1 MSLTDDPAPIT
12 PRRARTVALAGLI
25 GTTIEWYDFFI
36 YGMAAALVFAPQFFP
51 GASPV
56 AGTLAALSTFAVGFL
71 ARPIGGALMGHFGDR
86 VGRRSMLVLSL
97 LIMGVGTL
105 LIGLLPTYATI
116 GVAAPILLVLLR
128 VAQGIGVGGEWGGA
142 TLLALEHAPASRR
155 TLYSSFPQV
164 GLPLGVVLASL
175 VFLLVRLAVDEA
187 AFVAWGWRIPFLI
200 SAALVVFGLV
210 LRLRLEES
218 PQFARVRSRDQ
229 VRRSPLGDVLRAP
242 RTLLPASGI
251 NVAVSGTA
259 NIMLVFT
266 LSYVTARQLVS
277 SSTMLAITVITAMI
291 WAGVIPLA
299 AILAERYG
307 RRPLLLAGTGLLT
320 AWAFPY
326 FWLIDT
332 GTVGGV
338 LVACVMTGIGVAV
351 ASGPYGAHIAEAFPT
366 AVRYSGS
373 SVAYA
378 IGGVLG
384 GAVAP
389 IVATAL
395 FAATGTATAISA
407 YAVALGFVSITAVL
421 TLGSPCPDPSGD
433 SGTNDHLDAPGAVS
447 ASDPTR

>member
-1 MSLTDDPAPIT
+1 MTTP

-51 GASPV
+51 GVSPL
-56 AGTLAALSTFAVGFL
+56 AGTLAALSTFAIGFV

-97 LIMGVGTL
+97 MIMGVGTL
-105 LIGLLPTYATI
+105 LIGLLPNYAAI
-116 GVAAPILLVLLR
+116 GIAAPILLVVLR
-128 VAQGIGVGGEWGGA
+128 FAQGIGVGGEWGGA
-142 TLLALEHAPASRR
+142 TLLALEHAPPSRR
-155 TLYSSFPQV
+155 TLYSSLPQV

-175 VFLLVRLAVDEA
+175 VFLVVRLAVDEA
-187 AFVAWGWRIPFLI
+187 AFVAWGWRIPFLV

-210 LRLRLEES
+210 LRLRLDES
-218 PQFARVRSRDQ
+218 PQFTRVRSADQ

-251 NVAVSGTA
+251 NIVASGLA
-259 NIMLVFT
+259 NIVLVFT
-266 LSYVTARQLVS
+266 LSYVAARQLVD
-277 SSTMLAITVITAMI
+277 SSTMLAVTVVTALV

-299 AILAERYG
+299 ALLAGRYG
-307 RRPLLLAGTGLLT
+307 RRPVLLAGTVLLT

-332 GTVGGV
+332 GSVAGV
-338 LVACVMTGIGVAV
+338 LTACVVSGIGVAI
-351 ASGPYGAHIAEAFPT
+351 ASGPYGAYIAEAFPT

-384 GAVAP
+384 GALAP

-395 FAATGTATAISA
+395 FAATGNGTAISA
-407 YAVALGFVSITAVL
+407 YVTVLGFVSIAAIL
-421 TLGSPCPDPSGD
+421 TLRSPFPEPSDESATNEHLGD
-433 SGTNDHLDAPGAVS
+433 TGAIPVSDAA
-447 ASDPTR
+447 R